1 MVPAILAASFLA
13 ASCGVTSQSA
23 GVAGTQFLQPDLR
36 YTFEDLA
43 GPAVRVTAAL
53 TGDADGVTEFCV
65 KSDWG
70 GSDAEIASFT
80 QIVATAA
87 GRALSVVHDG
97 KLTWT
102 VTHEPGAVIE
112 FSYVLSEPRDRKPN
126 ERGVNDYRT
135 RVRDDLFQMNGNH
148 GLLYPAHLADG
159 AEHLHEVVWNGFE
172 SDGVHALS
180 SFGPGKV
187 EQTKKVSDEFLHSL
201 FVAGNVAYV
210 EKPTASGKIG
220 VVISG
225 DDWGFTPRE
234 FADLAFKI
242 IETERAFFN
251 DHSDPWYFLSVT
263 PEGKVDNSGFSLGG
277 TALTNSFALF
287 CNAGISLKPDGPFL
301 HQIEHVLAHEYFHNW
316 NGVKFRLD
324 GEEGS
329 NYWFSEGFTEFFTRR
344 MLRLAGLWDDA
355 KLLADLNRSIGEYD
369 SLGRKNAPNADII
382 KEFWT
387 DRDISR
393 LPYRRGDL
401 LAIVLDE
408 KLRAS
413 SNGSYSLDDLYR
425 EFIARHPAGSRM
437 PEREEF
443 LALVE
448 KHTDAEFVA
457 MFSRVIDEGID
468 PPLPSKIA
476 EFGVLLAAG
485 GSRSFDPGFDTA
497 KSQAAKEITGVV
509 AGSGAEEAGLKNGL
523 SLRRASIGPG
533 AGPNDAPRGEVE
545 VQVDGE
551 WKTIKYD
558 AVGPVKQVRVYQKQ

>member
-1 MVPAILAASFLA
+1 MAHASMLRAILTASVLACAAQARQGEPAL
-13 ASCGVTSQSA
+13 G
-23 GVAGTQFLQPDLR
+23 
-36 YTFEDLA
+36 YTIENLA
-43 GPAVRVTAAL
+43 GPQVRVTAL
-53 TGDADGVTEFCV
+53 LKGDADGTTDFCV
-65 KSDWG
+65 QSDWG

-80 QIVATAA
+80 QAVAKSA
-87 GRALSVVHDG
+87 GRELRVVHDG

-102 VTHEPGAVIE
+102 VTHDPGAAIE
-112 FSYVLSEPRDRKPN
+112 FSYVLVEPGDRKQY
-126 ERGVNDYRT
+126 ERGHNDYRT
-135 RVRDDLFQMNGNH
+135 RVRDDLFQMIGNH

-159 AEHLHEVVWNGFE
+159 QERLHEVVWSGFE
-172 SDGVHALS
+172 GNGVHAVS

-187 EQTKKVSDEFLHSL
+187 EQTVKASEEFLHSL
-201 FVAGNVAYV
+201 FIAGNVAYV

-225 DDWGFTPRE
+225 DDWGFTSQE
-234 FADLAFKI
+234 FADLAFRI
-242 IETERAFFN
+242 IETERTFFS

-344 MLRLAGLWDDA
+344 MLRLAGLWDGA
-355 KLLADLNRSIGEYD
+355 KVLADINRSIGEYD
-369 SLGRKNAPNADII
+369 SLERRNAPNADII

-408 KLRAS
+408 RLRAS

-425 EFIARHPAGSRM
+425 EFIAGYPRGSKM
-437 PEREEF
+437 PGRDEL
-443 LALVE
+443 LALIE
-448 KHTDAEFVA
+448 KHTDAEFA
-457 MFSRVIDEGID
+457 RTFRSVIEQGID
-468 PPLPSKIA
+468 PPLPAKLHESGA
-476 EFGVLLAAG
+476 SLASG

-497 KSQAAKEITGVV
+497 ASQARKEIVGLV

-523 SLRRASIGPG
+523 ALQRASIGPG

-545 VQVDGE
+545 VKIDGE
-551 WKTIKYD
+551 WKTINYD
-558 AVGPVKQVRVYQKQ
+558 AVGPLKQVRVYQK